1 MRILVVS
8 QYFWP
13 ESFRINELVDSLTLR
28 GIAVDV
34 LTGKPNYPDGDIFKG
49 YTAAG
54 CSTEQWRNARVSRVP
69 LFPRGRKSGLRL
81 ALNYLS
87 FVFSAGVFG
96 PWLLRNARPDVI
108 LVYSPSPLLQALPAL
123 LIGRLKRIP
132 VVIYVQDLW
141 PESLEATGY
150 VRSRLV
156 LAFIER
162 VVRFIYRRARL
173 ILASS
178 RPFVPAILR
187 FRPPGPVVY
196 YPNSVDESFGDPD
209 AKLKPDVPS
218 LDGDKFSVV
227 FAGNVGSAQAVHVIV
242 DAAQRLRD
250 NGTIRLV
257 VLGSGSELEWMKRER
272 EARKLDNLDIA
283 GRFPVE
289 SMPYLLSR
297 ASALLVSLADRPI
310 FAGTVPNKI
319 QAYMAVGRPI
329 IACMNG
335 EGARIVSEAQA
346 GLTVPAEDP
355 EGLANAILKLWNM
368 PPEERELLG
377 KNGRAY
383 YREHFDHEKL
393 VSKLINYLEEAIGKR
408 Q

>member
-1 MRILVVS
+1 MGS
-8 QYFWP
+8 
-13 ESFRINELVDSLTLR
+13 
-28 GIAVDV
+28 
-34 LTGKPNYPDGDIFKG
+34 
-49 YTAAG
+49 
-54 CSTEQWRNARVSRVP
+54 STERWRNARVCRVP

-87 FVFSAGVFG
+87 FVFSAGMFG
-96 PWLLRNARPDVI
+96 PWMLRNVRPDVI

-123 LIGRLKRIP
+123 LIGRLKRVP

-150 VRSRLV
+150 VRNGFALALV
-156 LAFIER
+156 EG
-162 VVRFIYRRARL
+162 VVRFIYRHARL

-178 RPFVPAILR
+178 RPFVPAIMR
-187 FRPPGPVVY
+187 FKPPGPVVY
-196 YPNSVDESFGDPD
+196 YPNSVDESFGNPD
-209 AKLKPDVPS
+209 AKIKPDVPS
-218 LDGDKFSVV
+218 LSADSFSVV

-250 NGTIRLV
+250 NRSIRLV
-257 VLGSGSELEWMKRER
+257 VLGSGSELEWMKREKEVR
-272 EARKLDNLDIA
+272 QLDNLVIA

-346 GLTVPAEDP
+346 GLTVPAEDS
-355 EGLANAILKLWNM
+355 EGLAGAILRLWKM
-368 PPEERELLG
+368 SPEERETLG

-393 VSKLINYLEEAIGKR
+393 VSKLINHLEEVIGKR